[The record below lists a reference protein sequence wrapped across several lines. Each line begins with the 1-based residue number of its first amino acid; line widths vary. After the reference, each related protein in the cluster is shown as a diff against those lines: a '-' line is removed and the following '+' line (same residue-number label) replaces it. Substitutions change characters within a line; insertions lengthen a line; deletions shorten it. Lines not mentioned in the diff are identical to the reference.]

1 MKNIL
6 YINNYMS
13 ESIIKKRNNKNIF
26 SQPGNNKVKGIVSSL
41 LTTNSKITIISSGL
55 VNNKTF
61 KKYKKEYDKLDG
73 CDVIYTSIIDIPF
86 INILSSI
93 RYIYK
98 EIKRLHKIKK
108 IDNIIFYNYKPEVA
122 YAAYLAKKRL
132 HIPITIEY
140 EDGYSDVK
148 EISKL
153 KSLIFTHTEKK
164 VSKYVD
170 SAILVNSKLKEK
182 YDVPSVLV
190 RGVVNKDFYNDC
202 KKYKKKKNKVFT
214 VLYSGGLDKSRG
226 INVLIES
233 LKLIDI
239 DFKLII
245 TGKGKIS
252 SNDERIDFKGF
263 VSYEAMKAMMMQS
276 DLLVQC
282 QLVNDTF
289 STSSFPSK
297 LFEYI
302 ATDNYILSSKVSDVE
317 DFAGNSILYYDNDD
331 PADLA
336 KKILEVY
343 DLWYNNRVNKSLDK
357 LCKEYLPE
365 TMGNKIYNILK

>member
-98 EIKRLHKIKK
+98 EIKRLHKIEK

>member
-41 LTTNSKITIISSGL
+41 LTTNSRITIISSGL
-55 VNNKTF
+55 VNNKTY

-73 CDVIYTSIIDIPF
+73 CDVIYTPIIDIPF

-108 IDNIIFYNYKPEVA
+108 IDNIIFYNYKPEMA

-153 KSLIFTHTEKK
+153 KSVIFGYTEKK
-164 VSKYVD
+164 VSKYID
-170 SAILVNSKLKEK
+170 SAILVNSKLLEK
-182 YDVPSVLV
+182 QKVPSVVV
-190 RGVVNKDFYNDC
+190 RGVVDEKFYQEC
-202 KKYKKKKNKVFT
+202 REYKKKRNKKFT
-214 VLYSGGLDKSRG
+214 ILYSGGLDKSRG
-226 INVLIES
+226 VDVLIES
-233 LKLIDI
+233 LKYIDI
-239 DFKLII
+239 DLNLII
-245 TGKGKIS
+245 TGKGAI
-252 SNDERIDFKGF
+252 NFKDSRF
-263 VSYEAMKAMMMQS
+263 VSYEEMKKLMMQS

-282 QLVNDTF
+282 QLVNDSF
-289 STSSFPSK
+289 SSSSFPSK

-302 ATDNYILSSKVSDVE
+302 ATGNYIVSSKVSDVE
-317 DFAGNSILYYDNDD
+317 DFAGNSIFYYDNDD
-331 PADLA
+331 PVDLA
-336 KKILEVY
+336 NKIKEIY
-343 DLWYNNRVNKSLDK
+343 ELWYNKKENKLFNK
-357 LCKEYLPE
+357 LCNNNMPSSLGE
-365 TMGNKIYNILK
+365 KIFNILI